1 MNFDHTLI
9 DFAFVESIV
18 LRGDSEVRRYEKTVL
33 ITVYVM
39 FMKKLHLRWLFSAG
53 RSEITR
59 AQSHSTWELSNL

>member
-39 FMKKLHLRWLFSAG
+39 FMKKLHLRWLFSAR
-53 RSEITR
+53 RSGIIR
-59 AQSHSTWELSNL
+59 AQSHRTWEVSNL